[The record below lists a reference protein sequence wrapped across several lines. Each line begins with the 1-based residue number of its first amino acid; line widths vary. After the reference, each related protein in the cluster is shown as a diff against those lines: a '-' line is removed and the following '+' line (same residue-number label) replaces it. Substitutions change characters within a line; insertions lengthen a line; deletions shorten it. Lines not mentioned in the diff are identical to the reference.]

1 MADNG
6 HSGSGMPGAGPGA
19 EGHEESHGVFTN
31 AYSEMLIA
39 LFLVIPVFLVVLDA
53 LALAER
59 RRATNSPFQGSP
71 AAADNAMPIQRVDDP
86 VPVDVQEV
94 QGPARLRQALQRT
107 FPNSDIIISSLEG
120 TMEVTVP
127 EDTMF
132 EPGTTQMKAIGP
144 MLDNLMTMLLGRGV
158 GRVVLTAFFCSPG
171 PIDYPQQAR
180 HGQELVQALAA
191 RGVSYD
197 TLFVGIRRCNADR
210 IMLQF
215 KIIGDA

>member
-1 MADNG
+1 
-6 HSGSGMPGAGPGA
+6 MPGADHGA
-19 EGHEESHGVFTN
+19 DNHEDAHGVFTN

-39 LFLVIPVFLVVLDA
+39 LFLVILVFLIVLDS

-86 VPVDVQEV
+86 TPVAAQEV
-94 QGPARLRQALQRT
+94 QGPARLRQSLQRT
-107 FPNSDIIISSLEG
+107 FPNSDIVISSLEG

-127 EDTMF
+127 EETMF
-132 EPGTTQMKAIGP
+132 EPGTTQMKPIGP

-171 PIDYPQQAR
+171 QIDYAREAR
-180 HGQELVQALAA
+180 HGQELVEALSS

-210 IMLQF
+210 IILQF
-215 KIIGDA
+215 KIIGEGET